1 MKKLTKLLTVLICI
15 VTCASLMACSS
26 YSSVKATLE
35 DIGYQVVQNEED
47 GDDRADTMQ
56 EESEVAVKA
65 YVFSN
70 KDSLGLLEILKYNVV
85 IVFEFNS
92 TKEMLEFYEDS
103 DTLQGLL
110 KDIKDDGTAEEFYND
125 LVDKGYAKGNCLVF
139 STNLLVA
146 EDVCDAIKNA

>member
-1 MKKLTKLLTVLICI
+1 MKKLTKLLTVLLC
-15 VTCASLMACSS
+15 VVMCASLMACSS

-35 DIGYQVVQNEED
+35 DIGYALVESAED
-47 GDDRADTMQ
+47 TEAEDMQ
-56 EESEVAVKA
+56 DESEVVVKA

-70 KDSLGLLEILKYNVV
+70 EDSLGLFEILKYNVV

-103 DTLQGLL
+103 NTMQGLIQ
-110 KDIKDDGTAEEFYND
+110 DIQEDGTAEEFYND
-125 LVDKGYAKGNCLVF
+125 LVDKGYAKGNCLIM

-146 EDVCDAIKNA
+146 GDVCDAIKNS

>member
-1 MKKLTKLLTVLICI
+1 MKKLTKLLTVLICV

-35 DIGYQVVQNEED
+35 DIGYALVESAED
-47 GDDRADTMQ
+47 TEAEDMQ

-110 KDIKDDGTAEEFYND
+110 QDIKDDGTAEEFYND